1 MSLLSEQIEQLDS
14 ADETERTY
22 AAEDLGYLN
31 ATESVP
37 PLLVR
42 LQREFSPVVRDAIGQ
57 ALIRLDADEAIEG
70 AVRLFESDDAQLRNL
85 GVDVL
90 RHKGD
95 RSIPFLRK
103 AMRDGD
109 RDMRKFVLDVLSGI
123 QARGTADIYAAAL
136 SDEDPNVVI
145 TAVENIGKL
154 RATEFRRQL
163 EDLLESD
170 GHPMLIAACLEALAE
185 IGNESSLPTVLRR
198 FPELTELPAF
208 FLTPCLKA
216 LAALGRESEFAQVAA
231 LLPRRAAHICPAI
244 LSALIAIHRRC
255 IDKTCGPPE
264 LSDAMRAVLES
275 VVEGRD
281 PPTCRYQAARVLG
294 FWTERGDVNDFLVA
308 CLESKERLVRLGAAE
323 ALRMSE
329 RPGLE
334 ALLLKH
340 ALSEADG
347 EVRPAHT
354 R

>member
-1 MSLLSEQIEQLDS
+1 MSLLSDQIEQLDS

-31 ATESVP
+31 ATDSVP
-37 PLLVR
+37 PLLDR
-42 LQREFSPVVRDAIGQ
+42 LQREPSPVVRDAIGQ
-57 ALIRLDADEAIEG
+57 ALIRLDVDEAIEG

-90 RHKGD
+90 RHKGG

-103 AMRDGD
+103 AMHDGD
-109 RDMRKFVLDVLSGI
+109 RDMRKFVLDVLSAI
-123 QARGTADIYAAAL
+123 QAKGTADIYAAAL

-154 RATEFRRQL
+154 RAAEFRSQI

-185 IGNESSLPTVLRR
+185 IGNESSLAAVQRR
-198 FPELTELPAF
+198 FPDLTELPAF
-208 FLTPCLKA
+208 YLTPCLKA
-216 LAALGRESEFAQVAA
+216 LAALGREREFVDVAG
-231 LLPRRAAHICPAI
+231 LLPQRVAHICPVM
-244 LSALIAIHRRC
+244 LSALIAIHARC
-255 IDKTCGPPE
+255 IHKLCPPPD
-264 LSDAMRAVLES
+264 LSGSTRAVLETM
-275 VVEGRD
+275 VEGTD

-294 FWTERGDVNDFLVA
+294 FWAERDEVAAFLVS
-308 CLESKERLVRLGAAE
+308 CLESAERLVRLGAAE
-323 ALRMSE
+323 ALRASE

-340 ALSEADG
+340 ELAESDG
-347 EVRPAHT
+347 EVRPALS